1 VEVTVEKVEKI
12 HPTRRGALAATAAVA
27 LPLAVGAVSALLSAD
42 VMGRFGSMNQPPL
55 SPPAWLFPVAWTIL
69 YVLMGASS
77 YLIYRVIPASGAQAS
92 RRRAALVTYGIQLA
106 LNFSWSLVFFG
117 AQAHWVAFGVLMAMW
132 ALVIALVIL
141 AMRLNRV
148 AGWLLVPYVAW
159 TTFAAYLNV
168 MIAVLN

>member
-1 VEVTVEKVEKI
+1 MNN
-12 HPTRRGALAATAAVA
+12 HARRTDSVRPQHDYVAMIGLTA
-27 LPLAVGAVSALLSAD
+27 LPLVVGGVASFLTSDA
-42 VMGRFGSMNQPPL
+42 MTQFGAFRQPPL
-55 SPPAWLFPVAWTIL
+55 APPAWLFPVAWTIL